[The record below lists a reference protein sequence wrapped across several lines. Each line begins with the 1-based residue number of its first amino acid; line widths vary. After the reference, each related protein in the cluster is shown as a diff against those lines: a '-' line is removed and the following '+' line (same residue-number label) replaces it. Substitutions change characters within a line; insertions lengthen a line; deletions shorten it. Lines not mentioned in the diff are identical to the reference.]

1 MNILVMG
8 HKVSHQTIS
17 GFPQNSKGI
26 ERARHNE
33 FSSLFFKVKHVTI
46 LVCTILLLLL
56 LSLHGYGEMSQGSSK
71 LSNIRGW
78 GR

>member
-56 LSLHGYGEMSQGSSK
+56 SLHGYSGK
-71 LSNIRGW
+71 LQAVKILG
-78 GR
+78 GGQIG